1 MDEQDPFLPPS
12 AASQAIAARTLRN
25 QGSYN
30 APSHPASSLKRLPS
44 SRNAIEPSPS
54 MPHRYTSLSPN
65 PFALNLSNEA
75 KDFQKYLK
83 STSNV
88 YYDPSIPDVPKR
100 GKNEEAEEE
109 VKEDSPSYGY
119 YSSIPI
125 NSGLSSR
132 SRAYNYGDRDNE
144 FETAQWVQRQL
155 SQNSTLESTWSPK
168 NGGN

>member
-30 APSHPASSLKRLPS
+30 APPHSASSLKRFPT

-54 MPHRYTSLSPN
+54 MPHRYTSLTPN

-88 YYDPSIPDVPKR
+88 YYDPTISDTSKQSRYEKIKHPD
-100 GKNEEAEEE
+100 ND
-109 VKEDSPSYGY
+109 DSLASGY
-119 YSSIPI
+119 YSSIPV
-125 NSGLSSR
+125 NSNLSSL
-132 SRAYNYGDRDNE
+132 SRAFNYGDRDNE
-144 FETAQWVQRQL
+144 FETSQWVQHQA

-168 NGGN
+168 N

>member
-30 APSHPASSLKRLPS
+30 APPHSASSLKRLPS
-44 SRNAIEPSPS
+44 ARNAIEPSPS
-54 MPHRYTSLSPN
+54 MPHRYTPLTPT
-65 PFALNLSNEA
+65 PFAANISNEA

-88 YYDPSIPDVPKR
+88 YYDPTIPETTK
-100 GKNEEAEEE
+100 GKNEKSEMAKK
-109 VKEDSPSYGY
+109 VDSSAYGY
-119 YSSIPI
+119 YSSIPV
-125 NSGLSSR
+125 NSNLTSR
-132 SRAYNYGDRDNE
+132 SRAYNYGDRENE
-144 FETAQWVQRQL
+144 FETSQWVQPQN

-168 NGGN
+168 N